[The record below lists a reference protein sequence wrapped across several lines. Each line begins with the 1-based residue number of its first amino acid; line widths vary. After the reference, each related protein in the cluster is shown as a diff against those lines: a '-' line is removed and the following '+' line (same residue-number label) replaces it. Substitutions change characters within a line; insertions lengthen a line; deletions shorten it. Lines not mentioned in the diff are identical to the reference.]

1 VRDVRDWN
9 KYVDLLGKA
18 VDKKPAAPLVPH
30 GADAAAPPS
39 PSPKDAAPPA
49 ALALPPLS
57 RPAPPRQGRGRRK
70 EETREQLLA
79 RLLDPT
85 LTLEETACILG
96 VCPTTVRRYT
106 NKGILTHERSAGNQR
121 RFKWSDVR
129 AFLEAQARGDH
140 APPSDP

>member
-1 VRDVRDWN
+1 MRDVRDWN

-18 VDKKPAAPLVPH
+18 VDKKPATPPGAPNP
-30 GADAAAPPS
+30 AKRPS
-39 PSPKDAAPPA
+39 
-49 ALALPPLS
+49 
-57 RPAPPRQGRGRRK
+57 APPRKGRGTRK

-106 NKGILTHERSAGNQR
+106 NKGILAHERSAGNQR
-121 RFKWSDVR
+121 RFKWSSVY
-129 AFLEAQARGDH
+129 AFMEAQARGDGP
-140 APPSDP
+140 PPSDQ

>member
-1 VRDVRDWN
+1 MRDVRDWN

-18 VDKKPAAPLVPH
+18 VDKKPAAPPAPAN
-30 GADAAAPPS
+30 GAAMPSAPP
-39 PSPKDAAPPA
+39 PA
-49 ALALPPLS
+49 SALSPLS
-57 RPAPPRQGRGRRK
+57 RPAPPRKGRGTRK

-106 NKGILTHERSAGNQR
+106 NKGILAHERSAGNQR
-121 RFKWSDVR
+121 RFKWSSVY
-129 AFLEAQARGDH
+129 AFMEAQARGDGP
-140 APPSDP
+140 PPSDQ